1 MEPTRNTQGATRKIM
16 FDVLDIGASGLTA
29 QRARMD
35 TIAGNV
41 ANINST
47 KNEKGENVP
56 YRRRIAMFA
65 AGEAG
70 NPDKPGVHL
79 DKIMQDPSPFQKRYE
94 PGNPQA
100 DKDGYVLYPN
110 IDMAVEYVNMLEASR
125 AYEAN
130 VTMMETTKAMINST
144 LRLIA

>member
-1 MEPTRNTQGATRKIM
+1 M
-16 FDVLDIGASGLTA
+16 FDALDIGASGLAA

-35 TIAGNV
+35 TIAGNT

-65 AGEAG
+65 PGQAGD
-70 NPDKPGVHL
+70 PSKPGVHL
-79 DKIMQDPSPFQKRYE
+79 AKIIQDASPFQKRYE
-94 PGNPQA
+94 PGHPQA

-130 VTMMETTKAMINST
+130 VTMMETTKAMINSS